1 MTASTD
7 GVVDNPNLHAVREDL
22 KKSIE
27 EGQKALAIVESAIAK
42 MEDKNETQFD

>member
-1 MTASTD
+1 MSTSTD
-7 GVVDNPNLHAVREDL
+7 GVVDNPNLYAVREDL

-27 EGQKALAIVESAIAK
+27 EGQKALAIVEDVIAK